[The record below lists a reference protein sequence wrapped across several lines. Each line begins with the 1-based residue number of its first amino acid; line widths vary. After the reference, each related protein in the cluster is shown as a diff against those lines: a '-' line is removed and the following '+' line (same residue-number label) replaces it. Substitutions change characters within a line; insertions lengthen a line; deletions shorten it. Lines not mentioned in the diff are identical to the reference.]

1 MPDRITWDFA
11 EMLSKASARDLFML
25 KLLELA
31 ETNKDIVYI
40 CADGAPKGSKQDEF
54 RKRYPEQFIEVGIAE
69 PNAIGIAAGL
79 ALCGKIPFVNAF
91 GPFLSVRAT
100 DQIHTDM
107 AYNDVP
113 VRVIGTH
120 GGLTSGGVPTHY
132 TVCDY
137 AIMRS
142 IPNMTMVAPADA
154 NQCVKLIEASLTYPG
169 PMYIRVARGEEPL
182 VYSTDDYDYRIGK
195 AIIAKE
201 GSDATI
207 VGAGIGVYN
216 GLVAAQRL
224 EKEGISVRVIDMH
237 TIKPLDTETLEKAA
251 RETGLII
258 TVEDHNIIGGL
269 GAAVAEAVLES
280 GIPCKFKRLGIPD
293 VFAELGDPEDLYAY
307 YGYDGAG
314 ICAQIK
320 KML

>member
-1 MPDRITWDFA
+1 MSASITWDFG
-11 EMLSKASARDLFML
+11 EMLSKESARDLFML

-31 ETNKDIVYI
+31 KTNKDIIYI
-40 CADGAPKGSKQDEF
+40 CADGAPAGSKQDEF
-54 RKRYPEQFIEVGIAE
+54 RKLYPEQFIEVGIAE

-79 ALCGKIPFVNAF
+79 ALCGKMPFVNAF

-120 GGLTSGGVPTHY
+120 GGLTSGGGPTHY

-182 VYSTDDYDYRIGK
+182 VYRNNDYNYQIGK
-195 AIIAKE
+195 AITAKE
-201 GSDATI
+201 GKDATI
-207 VGAGIGVYN
+207 VGSGIGVYN
-216 GLVAAQRL
+216 GLVAAQEL
-224 EKEGISVRVIDMH
+224 AKEGIDVRVIDMH
-237 TIKPLDTETLEKAA
+237 TIKPVDAEILESAA
-251 RETGLII
+251 RETGIII
-258 TVEDHNIIGGL
+258 TVEDHNVIGGL
-269 GAAVAEAVLES
+269 GAAAAEVVLES

-293 VFAELGDPEDLYAY
+293 VFAELGKPEELYAY
-307 YGYDGAG
+307 YGYDAAG
-314 ICAQIK
+314 IKAQIK